1 MNKRWLSVAL
11 VLVGLAGLGL
21 VGYWQLFTHFMAYDD
36 EGYVLWSLR
45 TYFVH
50 GQLYTQVYSQ
60 YGPFPFVFYHALH
73 VLTGCPVD
81 SENARFV
88 TLFYWC
94 GCSALAA
101 ALVWQQ
107 TRSRIATTVGGLLT
121 FAGLLSMVHEPS
133 HPGGLLACLAAVGA
147 YVGARAIERGAG
159 RRFAIGT
166 ALVGTAML
174 LSKINVG
181 LFFLISAG
189 SWLALHTAL
198 GRWQRAATW
207 SVLLGCALS
216 PLLLLHALSSQTW
229 VVLLGVVF
237 SGSAFSVLVM
247 ILRERDHRATVRA
260 WPMAALAAG
269 LFAGLVLAVVWA
281 RGTPLAALW
290 QGMVLEPL
298 RHPLVY
304 VHALNWPSITPWLA
318 IAGLVATLLHHRG
331 PPSEKW
337 GVALAVSRLLACGW
351 LLYTAQQSA
360 DFSLA
365 WFTLEYGLALTWVL
379 LLPLQ
384 PTAAT
389 PLRRAHLW
397 IAWVFVWQ
405 ILQVYPVAGT
415 QAAWGGFLWYPL
427 AVISG
432 YEALVFL
439 DTRLSGT
446 ARLLRRGGAVVALA
460 ACTLPLERFVA
471 LGYARYTQFESLNI
485 EGARHLRLDGDYG
498 LTLRLLTRNI
508 EAHADTLFSYPGMY
522 SFNLWTQR
530 PTPTHAN
537 ATHWFSLLD
546 AAQQQA
552 IIARLT
558 ADPRAVI
565 IRHTYLSRFLVAKGV
580 AVRGPLIDYVQ
591 AAFVPAFRLG
601 SYEFLVH
608 RGRTIAPLGIARLD
622 FPPGQPPQLDLI
634 TNVSDD
640 VSVVELQMLHA
651 PFTPLMQIPLT
662 APLSW
667 SITPLADDGT
677 VQTNSSATAGI
688 VRIRLTLPLPP
699 APLPILVEMRVV
711 LRDRDGRL
719 METLGFA
726 P

>member
-1 MNKRWLSVAL
+1 MNRRWLSVAL

-45 TYFVH
+45 TYFAH

-81 SENARFV
+81 NESARFV

-107 TRSRIATTVGGLLT
+107 TRSIVATAVASLLT
-121 FAGLLSMVHEPS
+121 FAGLLPMVNEPG
-133 HPGGLLACLAAVGA
+133 HPGGLLAFLAAVGA
-147 YVGARAIERGAG
+147 YGGARAIEGAAG
-159 RRFAIGT
+159 RTFAIGT
-166 ALVGTAML
+166 TLVGTAML

-198 GRWQRAATW
+198 GRWQRVAMW
-207 SVLLGCALS
+207 CVILGCALS

-237 SGSAFSVLVM
+237 AGSAFAVLVL
-247 ILRERDHRATVRA
+247 ILRERDHSVTVRA

-269 LFAGLVLAVVWA
+269 LLAVWVVAVVWT

-304 VHALNWPSITPWLA
+304 VHALHWPVVTPWLA
-318 IAGLVATLLHHRG
+318 ITGLLATLLHHRG
-331 PPSEKW
+331 PLSEKW
-337 GVALAVSRLLACGW
+337 SGALAMSRLLACGW

-384 PTAAT
+384 HAAPT
-389 PLRRAHLW
+389 PRRRAQLW
-397 IAWVFVWQ
+397 VAWVFVWQ
-405 ILQVYPVAGT
+405 ILQVYPVAGS

-427 AVISG
+427 AIISG

-439 DTRLSGT
+439 AARCTGT
-446 ARLLRRGGAVVALA
+446 ARLFRRGGAVVALV
-460 ACTLPLERFVA
+460 ACALLLERFIV
-471 LGYARYTQFESLNI
+471 LGHARYTQLEPLNLD
-485 EGARHLRLDGDYG
+485 GARRLRLAGDYG
-498 LTLRLLTRNI
+498 LTLRILARNI

-522 SFNLWTQR
+522 SFNLWTAR
-530 PTPTHAN
+530 PTPTRAN
-537 ATHWFSLLD
+537 ATHWFSLLND
-546 AAQQQA
+546 AQQQD
-552 IIARLT
+552 IIARL
-558 ADPRAVI
+558 ADDPRAVI
-565 IRHTYLSRFLVAKGV
+565 IRQTYLARFLGENGV
-580 AVRGPLIDYVQ
+580 TLGGPLHDYVQ
-591 AAFVPAFRLG
+591 DAFVPAFRVG

-608 RGRTIAPLGIARLD
+608 HGRHIAPLGIARLD
-622 FPPGQPPQLDLI
+622 FPPELPPQLDLI
-634 TNVSDD
+634 TNASEAVGM
-640 VSVVELQMLHA
+640 VELQLLHA
-651 PFTPLMQIPLT
+651 PFTPLMQIPLA
-662 APLSW
+662 APLVW

-677 VQTNSSATAGI
+677 VATARTTGLT
-688 VRIRLTLPLPP
+688 RLRLTLPLP
-699 APLPILVEMRVV
+699 ATPLPMLTELRVV
-711 LRDRDGRL
+711 LRERDGHVI
-719 METLGFA
+719 ETLRFA